1 MVHVLPVESLE
12 LPTQI
17 DVDGYNFCQI
27 LGYVGPRSVEMKK
40 TVQCTPRA
48 VESLELPRQVPHS
61 VYRVKSWT
69 SLKPGWVSGGRLV
82 GCLGTNS
89 SLSSKCWW
97 FLKVN
102 TLSIFSGSVRSMG
115 SFCAS
120 LVLCLNLDRER
131 TAFSVLGSYSP
142 STPQIWRNVRYEG

>member
-1 MVHVLPVESLE
+1 MPNGCCHHKIPGEKRGAGCRICSVHFLPVESLE
-12 LPTQI
+12 LPRHVSQ
-17 DVDGYNFCQI
+17 
-27 LGYVGPRSVEMKK
+27 SV
-40 TVQCTPRA
+40 V
-48 VESLELPRQVPHS
+48 
-61 VYRVKSWT
+61 RVKSWS

-82 GCLGTNS
+82 GCLGRNS
-89 SLSSKCWW
+89 SLSSKCRW

-120 LVLCLNLDRER
+120 LVLCLNLDTER

-142 STPQIWRNVRYEG
+142 STPQIWKNVRYEGWRGPPRGVLSPNFRGM